1 MSDTENGVPGVY
13 EHYRYLRQQ
22 APVAEQQ
29 GAWQVARYADVRQ
42 VLRDHETFSSAV
54 APLPP
59 GGVPSMLFSDPPI
72 HNRLR
77 KLVSYAFKP
86 SHIEAQHGLV
96 KARCD
101 ELMAS
106 MRQHEEVDLV
116 DALAAPL
123 PVTVIAQMLG
133 VEDGNMQDFKRWSDK
148 IFSNIGEILFAQ
160 PDIAQMLG
168 VEDGNMQDFK
178 RWSDKIFSNIGE
190 ILFAQPDESV
200 QQAVNEMNAY
210 FLARIEKLRPA
221 PGNNLLGRLIFTE
234 TEDGHLAD
242 EELLSF
248 CRLLLIAGNETTTG
262 LITASARVFDEM
274 PETFEALKANHDLIP
289 RFVEETLRFYSPFS
303 ATVRRTTRVTELA
316 GVAIPERALV
326 VPLIASANRDESVFD
341 QADEFVIDRDPNP
354 HLAFGYGI
362 HNCLGA
368 HLARLEGRIAVT
380 SMVNGLGGIA
390 ISETADRT
398 QFNRLGGP
406 ATLPVKISS

>member
-1 MSDTENGVPGVY
+1 MSDTENEAPGVY
-13 EHYRYLRQQ
+13 EYYRSLRQQ
-22 APVAEQQ
+22 APVVEQQ
-29 GAWQVARYADVRQ
+29 GAWQVARYGDVRQ
-42 VLRDHETFSSAV
+42 VLRDNETFSSAV

-86 SHIEAQHGLV
+86 SHIEAQHGIV
-96 KARCD
+96 EARCD

-160 PDIAQMLG
+160 PDA
-168 VEDGNMQDFK
+168 
-178 RWSDKIFSNIGE
+178 
-190 ILFAQPDESV
+190 SV
-200 QQAVNEMNAY
+200 RRATDEMNAY

-221 PGNNLLGRLIFTE
+221 PGNNLLGRLIRTE
-234 TEDGHLAD
+234 TEDGHLSD

-262 LITASARVFDEM
+262 LITGCVRVFDEM

-289 RFVEETLRFYSPFS
+289 RFLEETLRFYSPFS
-303 ATVRRTTRVTELA
+303 ATVRRTTRATELA
-316 GVAIPERALV
+316 GVAIPQGAVV

-341 QADEFVIDRDPNP
+341 HADEFVIDRDPNP

-380 SMVNGLGGIA
+380 GMLNALGGIE
-390 ISETADRT
+390 ISETADRA

-406 ATLPVKISS
+406 ATLPVRISR

>member
-1 MSDTENGVPGVY
+1 MSETENGTPGVY
-13 EHYRYLRQQ
+13 EYYRSLRQQ
-22 APVAEQQ
+22 APVVEQQ

-42 VLRDHETFSSAV
+42 VLRNHETFSSAI
-54 APLPP
+54 APPVP
-59 GGVPSMLFSDPPI
+59 GAPPSMLFSDPPI

-106 MRQHEEVDLV
+106 MRQYEEVDLV

-133 VEDGNMQDFKRWSDK
+133 VEDGNMK
-148 IFSNIGEILFAQ
+148 
-160 PDIAQMLG
+160 
-168 VEDGNMQDFK
+168 DFK

-200 QQAVNEMNAY
+200 QRATEEMNAY
-210 FLARIEKLRPA
+210 FLGRIERLRPA
-221 PGNNLLGRLIFTE
+221 PGNNLVGRLIRTE
-234 TEDGHLAD
+234 TEDGHLSD

-262 LITASARVFDEM
+262 LITGCVRVFDEM
-274 PETFEALKANHDLIP
+274 PETFAALKANPDLIP
-289 RFVEETLRFYSPFS
+289 RFIEETLRFYSPFS
-303 ATVRRTTRVTELA
+303 ATVRRTTRATELA
-316 GVAIPERALV
+316 GVAIPEGVIV

-341 QADEFVIDRDPNP
+341 QADEFLIDRDPNP

-380 SMVNGLGGIA
+380 SMVNALGRIE

-406 ATLPVKISS
+406 ATLPVRIWQ

>member
-1 MSDTENGVPGVY
+1 MSDTENEAPGVY
-13 EHYRYLRQQ
+13 EYYRSLRQQ
-22 APVAEQQ
+22 APVVEQQ
-29 GAWQVARYADVRQ
+29 GAWQVARYGDVRQ
-42 VLRDHETFSSAV
+42 VLRDNETFSSAV

-86 SHIEAQHGLV
+86 SHIEAQHGIV
-96 KARCD
+96 EARCD

-160 PDIAQMLG
+160 PDA
-168 VEDGNMQDFK
+168 
-178 RWSDKIFSNIGE
+178 
-190 ILFAQPDESV
+190 SV
-200 QQAVNEMNAY
+200 RQATDEMNAY

-221 PGNNLLGRLIFTE
+221 PGNNLLGRLIRTE
-234 TEDGHLAD
+234 TEDGHLSD

-262 LITASARVFDEM
+262 LITGCVRVFDEM
-274 PETFEALKANHDLIP
+274 PETFEALKADHGLIS
-289 RFVEETLRFYSPFS
+289 RFMEETLRFYSPFS
-303 ATVRRTTRVTELA
+303 ATVRRTTRATELA
-316 GVAIPERALV
+316 GVAIPEGAVV

-341 QADEFVIDRDPNP
+341 HADEFVIDRDPNP

-380 SMVNGLGGIA
+380 GMLNALGGIE
-390 ISETADRT
+390 ISETADRA

-406 ATLPVKISS
+406 ATLPVRISR

>member
-1 MSDTENGVPGVY
+1 MSETENGAPGVY
-13 EHYRYLRQQ
+13 EYYRSLRQR
-22 APVAEQQ
+22 APVEEQQ

-54 APLPP
+54 APPVP
-59 GGVPSMLFSDPPI
+59 NAPPSMLFSDPPI

-96 KARCD
+96 EARCD

-116 DALAAPL
+116 EALAAPL

-148 IFSNIGEILFAQ
+148 IFSNIGDILFAQ
-160 PDIAQMLG
+160 PDA
-168 VEDGNMQDFK
+168 
-178 RWSDKIFSNIGE
+178 
-190 ILFAQPDESV
+190 SV
-200 QQAVNEMNAY
+200 QQATEEMNAY
-210 FLARIEKLRPA
+210 FLDRIEKLRPA
-221 PGNNLLGRLIFTE
+221 PGNNLLGRLIRTE
-234 TEDGHLAD
+234 TEDGHLSD

-262 LITASARVFDEM
+262 LITGCVRVFDEM
-274 PETFEALKANHDLIP
+274 PETFAALKANHDLIP
-289 RFVEETLRFYSPFS
+289 RFIEETLRFYSPFS
-303 ATVRRTTRVTELA
+303 ATVRRTTRATELS
-316 GVAIPERALV
+316 GVAIPEGVIV
-326 VPLIASANRDESVFD
+326 VPLFASANRDESVFD
-341 QADEFVIDRDPNP
+341 QAAEFVIDRDPNP

-368 HLARLEGRIAVT
+368 HLARLEGRIAVAG
-380 SMVNGLGGIA
+380 MVDALDRIE
-390 ISETADRT
+390 ISETADRA
-398 QFNRLGGP
+398 QFDRLGGP
-406 ATLPVKISS
+406 ATLPVRIARAL